1 MSVSKKL
8 KKIPAILLVFSFA
21 LMPVSVLTAKPSK
34 TGKKKQQKTSAVTTK
49 KVEVVQSSQ
58 NIEMTTNDGHSVSLP
73 KVETHLVDQSP
84 LISSNNLLADA
95 DISRSLTSLK
105 ERLIEQKEMQ
115 ELSVRLGITIT
126 DPSHL
131 DLYREV
137 ADWLGTRYRRGG
149 MSRQAVDCSGFTS
162 LIYKNVYGQQID
174 RVSTTIAKN
183 LKVSVGKEDLIP
195 GDMVFFST
203 FNKKYINH
211 VGVYIGDGKFIHASI
226 KKGVIVSSLVEGYY
240 SKAWRKGGRNIE
252 IDEIAFQ

>member
-1 MSVSKKL
+1 MSLRKNL
-8 KKIPAILLVFSFA
+8 KRIPSIFLIFSMAVLPISAI
-21 LMPVSVLTAKPSK
+21 SVKSAKS
-34 TGKKKQQKTSAVTTK
+34 GKKKQKTSSAVTTK

-58 NIEMTTNDGHSVSLP
+58 NIEMTANDGSPITLP
-73 KVETHLVDQSP
+73 KVEKRLVEQST
-84 LISSNNLLADA
+84 LFSSSNDLLADA
-95 DISRSLTSLK
+95 DINKSLSHLK

-115 ELSVRLGITIT
+115 ELSVRLGIAIT
-126 DPSHL
+126 DPAHL

-149 MSRQAVDCSGFTS
+149 MSRKAVDCSGFTS
-162 LIYKNVYGQQID
+162 LIYKNVYDQQID

-183 LKVSVGKEDLIP
+183 LKISVSKEDLIP

-211 VGVYIGDGKFIHASI
+211 VGIYIGDGKFIHASI

-252 IDEIAFQ
+252 TENI

>member
-1 MSVSKKL
+1 MSVRKNL
-8 KKIPAILLVFSFA
+8 KRIPSILLAFSMAA
-21 LMPVSVLTAKPSK
+21 LPISAITAKQTKS
-34 TGKKKQQKTSAVTTK
+34 GKKKPKTSSAVTTK
-49 KVEVVQSSQ
+49 KIQVVQSSQ
-58 NIEMTTNDGHSVSLP
+58 NIEMTAKDGSSITLP
-73 KVETHLVDQSP
+73 KVEKHFIEQSS
-84 LISSNNLLADA
+84 LIPSSNSLLADA
-95 DISRSLTSLK
+95 DIGKSLSYLK

-126 DPSHL
+126 DPVHL

-149 MSRQAVDCSGFTS
+149 MSRQAVDCSGFTG

-211 VGVYIGDGKFIHASI
+211 VGIYIGDGKFIHASI

-252 IDEIAFQ
+252 TDI